1 MEKRRSN
8 RDFTD
13 RTGEIDYK
21 IDTVGLHG
29 EQKEVAELVN
39 IIGEGLN
46 TAVEK
51 SVKNERLKTDLITNG
66 PMILKHRSHQSS
78 IM

>member
-1 MEKRRSN
+1 MIPLVC
-8 RDFTD
+8 
-13 RTGEIDYK
+13 TGNK
-21 IDTVGLHG
+21 
-29 EQKEVAELVN
+29 KEVAELVN

-51 SVKNERLKTDLITNG
+51 SVKNERLKTDLITND

>member
-1 MEKRRSN
+1 MITSPPN
-8 RDFTD
+8 PTTAFQTAQ
-13 RTGEIDYK
+13 GEIDYK

-51 SVKNERLKTDLITNG
+51 SVKNERLKTDLITNV
-66 PMILKHRSHQSS
+66 SHD
-78 IM
+78 IKTPLT